1 MEYDV
6 IILQGIA
13 ELTRD
18 WEYRKDALFGFMC
31 ERGGDRWSD
40 THFKHHM
47 YAEYIKS
54 ETPITLRLY
63 ALDAD
68 NRRLVL
74 QYVRDVLM
82 GGMASEMIEL

>member
-6 IILQGIA
+6 KILQGIA

-18 WEYRKDALFGFMC
+18 WEYRKDALFVYMC
-31 ERGGDRWSD
+31 ERGGERWNDS
-40 THFKHHM
+40 HFKLHM
-47 YAEYIKS
+47 YVEYIKS
-54 ETPITLRLY
+54 EKPVTLRLY
-63 ALDAD
+63 ALDSE

-82 GGMASEMIEL
+82 DGLSSSIIEL